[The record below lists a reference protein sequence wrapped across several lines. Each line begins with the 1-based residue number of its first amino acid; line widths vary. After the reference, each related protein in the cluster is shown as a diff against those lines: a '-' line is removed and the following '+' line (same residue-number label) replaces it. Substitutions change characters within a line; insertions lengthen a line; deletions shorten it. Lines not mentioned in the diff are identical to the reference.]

1 MASGL
6 HWFFQTSD
14 QSSSI
19 DSLSTVLFTISSHFR
34 TWACRKHWHGAV
46 TTTSWILT
54 RRLAVMRPFACGWW
68 GFVDLGFQFTTWHQ
82 DMKSMHV
89 ELIRAFI
96 VILTHLFYVNLTPT
110 NIVWNWGTP
119 YLSILGSMQCF
130 HSQFCYVQ
138 WSIRWLFWQAWAE
151 TEGGILRAF
160 MSYCLARFQ
169 RNQNS
174 RLNMCVSLWLLHLQ
188 CVFMGYITWVCWHI
202 LWIDGGLGEFA

>member
-1 MASGL
+1 MQEALAWCSHYYKL
-6 HWFFQTSD
+6 NPYKEA
-14 QSSSI
+14 
-19 DSLSTVLFTISSHFR
+19 SSHEAICMRLVGFR
-34 TWACRKHWHGAV
+34 RSGFSVHYMTPRYEIDACR
-46 TTTSWILT
+46 I
-54 RRLAVMRPFACGWW
+54 
-68 GFVDLGFQFTTWHQ
+68 DLCIH
-82 DMKSMHV
+82 
-89 ELIRAFI
+89 I

-174 RLNMCVSLWLLHLQ
+174 RLNMCVSLPVVPHKA
-188 CVFMGYITWVCWHI
+188 VAEVSR
-202 LWIDGGLGEFA
+202 